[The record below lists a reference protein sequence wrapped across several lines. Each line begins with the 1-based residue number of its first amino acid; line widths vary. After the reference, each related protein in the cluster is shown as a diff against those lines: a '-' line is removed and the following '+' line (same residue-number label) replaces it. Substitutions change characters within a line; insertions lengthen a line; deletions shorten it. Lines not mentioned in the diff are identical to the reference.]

1 MNVQEV
7 LQAMQ
12 NAGAAGDIAAAQ
24 RLAAYA
30 AQLQPSLVQKAVAAP
45 PAPKSSFMGDILTAG
60 KLGVVGSTKAL
71 TDVAGADNVLSRSLG
86 AKAEEIQK
94 QYSPER
100 QAEMQMQAER
110 MKTAEESGSIWE
122 EVKAGAKSIAEAPL
136 ESMAQGVGSFAP
148 YVPTMILGPVAGV
161 LGLGA
166 KTVAA
171 LTSVANAA
179 PKVLGTAQGMGAVK
193 GQIYDTVLQKEIDS
207 GVSPEEAKSKALA
220 AQEYTGK
227 NLDQLALGGLL
238 GFVAGSSG
246 IEKLLTPKGVTGA
259 AQGMTKRIGKTA
271 AAEMATEA
279 PQGGQ
284 ERMAAN
290 IALQREGYDVP
301 TFQGVAGQATQEGLT
316 GALAAGPIGAI
327 RGPSAAPAPAGDQ
340 DAEAK
345 ARQDAFA
352 AQQLAKQQGISGAAG
367 EKILNAEAAAQAA
380 ADKEQAKLA
389 AQTMKADE
397 DQRYAAR
404 EAELTQAFPDTYEDF
419 MARPFRT
426 GEIEKEIAY
435 LGEQRKTA
443 GVQRQLNALRGQ
455 LATAVEE
462 DNRAPTE
469 MLRMRGEQIDAAR
482 KAGFPAAVS
491 ARVFE
496 SSAPAQMEMREAMQQ
511 GELPAQL
518 DLQGNPIVAPM
529 QQTTGMND
537 IISAELP
544 ATTDV
549 LGAAD
554 IAPTRKELEA
564 AGQQRLDLRAT
575 PGTQPISPI
584 RDESGRVVKPKVAKP
599 LLPEATAT
607 PADLTQPDAV
617 TAQDII
623 DETAAAKLSPEEL
636 VWLNERIV
644 GRTPNQIETESK
656 ASPGFLK
663 NRTGKQREVLKNI
676 MAAAKLT
683 KAPDAQLP
691 PALPA
696 QTKQANEAVR
706 SESGLG
712 ISGPVSTTD
721 AVGGE
726 PAAATSAAELAP
738 PVGRGLVSPEQPVV
752 PSDVSEGAGKPALDV
767 EPAAQEAARK
777 AEADQVKTALAKVE
791 AEDVARRN
799 AAPAPYVA
807 SKGTLKGVPAAK
819 TEVPAATGSPF
830 AILNKIQERQAAQ
843 KKAAA
848 PAKAEVTPAKA
859 EAPVATKLVSRI
871 EKGAFGGAKGVL
883 GEKLASKGRKST
895 SEAVVPG
902 QSLGSLRGES
912 LRAKGVLGAAL
923 RRAVASGKIVLA
935 DKHPTEKI
943 GGYFDGSKVTLY
955 ADGIPAGQAMAVALH
970 EIGAHLG
977 FKNLFGA
984 RVYDNIIKQIQQTAA
999 NPTPSA
1005 DRALARLAL
1014 SRIPKSDMERGV
1026 EVYGDETIA
1035 YFIEEATKA
1044 QDAGTLAKSG
1054 PVRAMFNNIRLA
1066 MLAAVNRV
1074 FGSKIGVADFTTQDI
1089 LSMAEG
1095 AFIKESFTA
1104 VQPADTTT
1112 TPADKS
1118 RASTTQRA
1126 TAVLKDMN
1134 RTVPLDDPSPR
1145 LTRVKEIAEGF
1156 VPRTKAGVNPLRRLV
1171 NAASDTLDAGEAV
1184 MRPLRAAI
1192 RADLPEGAASDKL
1205 HMLTFSQGSNV
1216 EGMATIAV
1224 QDGGIEY
1231 DPASY
1236 KFKTVKSEFN
1246 SDAEDA
1252 VFAKMM
1258 KKYNAPLSEVRF
1270 IAHTALESKRTLALF
1285 DMQRDQLAN
1294 AEILKKSGN
1303 AKAAKKMREKAE
1315 AYKFQMTPAQ
1325 AQKGMELF
1333 NTTPEVYE
1341 IERLKEGQRAW
1352 AAKFLRD
1359 TGVWSDETSQAM
1371 LDNAEW
1377 IPFDREK
1384 IEAEGGPSGY
1394 ASYVQGFQVKA
1405 KEAGFKGSK
1414 RDVHDVVENFRNW
1427 MEYMVSK
1434 GILNQKATEVA
1445 QAALMHLPPEEAQSV
1460 AKPHKG
1466 AADRTAMYLV
1476 NGVPKYIQ
1484 FDSPAKA
1491 MFFKSSPALARSG
1504 MPIIGGLID
1513 SLNGLF
1519 RGSILN
1525 FPLFPV
1531 YQLAMDSISAVP
1543 LSGLPVK
1550 YAFKIP
1556 LTAVK
1561 EAVKMLKSPT
1571 MTHKHL
1577 RTFGVVGVHDFN
1589 ATLADSSVL
1598 ATKGMEKLSAWGKY
1612 KSVMHN
1618 ANMGADNA
1626 VRQAVYL
1633 MARDSG
1639 LSEAAAVEKA
1649 FEIINFRTRVGSNT
1663 LAAAARNVVF
1673 LNSFYAAS
1681 RVALKVL
1688 SSEGI
1693 SPTKRADARK
1703 TLLSNMAWIGGLSI
1717 LMAMANVGDEDYE
1730 KMSRAEQASKLT
1742 LPGMGGWGV
1751 PLRPDPFLL
1760 VKYMAEMIVRQ
1771 SYTEY
1776 ADDPAKLQDTFRDAI
1791 ANTLFSGPMPVAQPL
1806 KVAAELFTNYSS
1818 FTARP
1823 IVGRGQERLESYMQQ
1838 SAGTSALSK
1847 FLGQASKTLTEELG
1861 FKTGSISPVQA
1872 DHFIKGM
1879 LGMYGGAFILASNQL
1894 VNNRPTES
1902 VKDIIASLPG
1912 MGRIGVKTFDS
1923 QIKTDFYDLSNEVT
1937 TAVDT
1942 LNKFKSE
1949 GRGEEYREYAAKNA
1963 DRLKYRGTV
1972 AAIQRQLAGI
1982 QKSIR
1987 AISNSNRPQADKDAE
2002 VKRLRETEQ
2011 RMLNN
2016 LAPLIKKMRT
2026 ESL

>member
-1 MNVQEV
+1 
-7 LQAMQ
+7 
-12 NAGAAGDIAAAQ
+12 
-24 RLAAYA
+24 
-30 AQLQPSLVQKAVAAP
+30 
-45 PAPKSSFMGDILTAG
+45 MGDILTAG

-122 EVKAGAKSIAEAPL
+122 EVKAGTKSIAEAPL
-136 ESMAQGVGSFAP
+136 QAMAQGVGSFAP

-166 KTVAA
+166 KAVSALAA
-171 LTSVANAA
+171 VANTA

-193 GQIYDTVLQKEIDS
+193 GQIYDTVLQAEIDS
-207 GVSPEEAKSKALA
+207 GLSPEAAKAKALA
-220 AQEYTGK
+220 AQEYVGK

-246 IEKLLTPKGVTGA
+246 VERLLTPKGVTGA

-284 ERMAAN
+284 ERMAGN

-327 RGPSAAPAPAGDQ
+327 RGPSAAPTETPDV
-340 DAEAK
+340 DAAAK

-419 MARPFRT
+419 MSRPFRT

-455 LATAVEE
+455 LAKAVEE

-529 QQTTGMND
+529 QQTTGLND

-575 PGTQPISPI
+575 PGTQPTSPI

-617 TAQDII
+617 TAKDIA
-623 DETAAAKLSPEEL
+623 DESAAGKLNPDEIK
-636 VWLNERIV
+636 WLNERIV

-663 NRTGKQREVLKNI
+663 NRTSKQREVLKNI

-691 PALPA
+691 TAVPPKA
-696 QTKQANEAVR
+696 QQANAAVR
-706 SESGLG
+706 SESGVGVPSQL
-712 ISGPVSTTD
+712 PAAD
-721 AVGGE
+721 AVGGK
-726 PAAATSAAELAP
+726 PTAATSTAEPAQ
-738 PVGRGLVSPEQPVV
+738 VDGRGLDVTEQPAQSSNV
-752 PSDVSEGAGKPALDV
+752 PERDVQPALDA
-767 EPAAQEAARK
+767 ETARK
-777 AEADQVKTALAKVE
+777 AEE
-791 AEDVARRN
+791 AEYKAVQARVDAEAKAKRET
-799 AAPAPYVA
+799 APAPYVA
-807 SKGTLKGVPAAK
+807 PKAALKSAAPATKA
-819 TEVPAATGSPF
+819 EAPAATGSPF
-830 AILNKIQERQAAQ
+830 EILKKSAERR
-843 KKAAA
+843 KAA
-848 PAKAEVTPAKA
+848 PKDT
-859 EAPVATKLVSRI
+859 
-871 EKGAFGGAKGVL
+871 
-883 GEKLASKGRKST
+883 KGRAST
-895 SEAVVPG
+895 AEAVVPG
-902 QSLGSLRGES
+902 QSLGSLRGEV
-912 LRAKGVLGAAL
+912 LRAKGILGAAL
-923 RRAVASGKIVLA
+923 RRAVASGKIVLEA
-935 DKHPTEKI
+935 KDPKGNN

-977 FKNLFGA
+977 FKKMLGE
-984 RVYDNIIKQIQQTAA
+984 RVYNLIIKQIQQTAA
-999 NPTPSA
+999 TSTNSA
-1005 DRALARLAL
+1005 DRALAQRAL
-1014 SRIPKSDMERGV
+1014 NRIPESDKARGA

-1074 FGSKIGVADFTTQDI
+1074 FGSKIGVAGFTTQDI

-1112 TPADKS
+1112 APADKG
-1118 RASTTQRA
+1118 RASATQR
-1126 TAVLKDMN
+1126 TTDILKEMD
-1134 RTVPLDDPSPR
+1134 RKVPLPDPTPMM
-1145 LTRVKEIAEGF
+1145 TQVKKIAEDF
-1156 VPRTKAGVNPLRRLV
+1156 VPRTKAGVNPARRLI
-1171 NAASDTLDAGEAV
+1171 NAAADTLDAGEAL
-1184 MRPLRAAI
+1184 MRPLRAAM
-1192 RADLPEGAASDKL
+1192 RDALPKDAATNKL
-1205 HMLTFSQGSNV
+1205 LDVAFSQASNH
-1216 EGMATIAV
+1216 EGMSIIAFE
-1224 QDGGIEY
+1224 QGGIEY
-1231 DPASY
+1231 NAAAS
-1236 KFKTVKSEFN
+1236 KFKAEKSEFN
-1246 SDAEDA
+1246 KGAIDS
-1252 VFAKMM
+1252 VYGKMV
-1258 KKYNAPLSEVRF
+1258 KDYKAPLSEVRY
-1270 IAHTALESKRTLALF
+1270 IASTALESKRMLALY
-1285 DMQRDQLAN
+1285 DAQAEAIAN
-1294 AEILKKSGN
+1294 AEVLKKSGN

-1315 AYKFQMTPAQ
+1315 GYVFHMSKDQ
-1325 AQKGMELF
+1325 ATKGMELF
-1333 NTTPEVYE
+1333 NAMPEIYE
-1341 IERLKEGQRAW
+1341 IERLKEGTRNW
-1352 AAKFLRD
+1352 VAKHLQD
-1359 TGVWSDETSQAM
+1359 TGVWDAETGQWM
-1371 LDNAEW
+1371 LDNIEW
-1377 IPFDREK
+1377 VPFNREAADK
-1384 IEAEGGPSGY
+1384 ENETGGY
-1394 ASYVQGFQVKA
+1394 TSYIRGLQA
-1405 KEAGFKGSK
+1405 KVREPGFKGSM
-1414 RDVHDVVENFRNW
+1414 REVHDVMDNFENW
-1427 MEYMVSK
+1427 VSYSVSK
-1434 GILNQKATEVA
+1434 GILNQKATDLA
-1445 QAALMHLPPEEAQSV
+1445 DAALTYLPIDEAQSV
-1460 AKPHKG
+1460 AKPRTG
-1466 AADRTAMYLV
+1466 AAERTVMHLV
-1476 NGVPKYIQ
+1476 DGVPKYVQ
-1484 FDSPAKA
+1484 FDNAAKA
-1491 MFFKSSPALARSG
+1491 QIFRHAPAMAKSG
-1504 MPIIGGLID
+1504 MPVIGGLID
-1513 SLNGLF
+1513 SLNGIF

-1531 YQLAMDSISAVP
+1531 YQLAMDSLSAVP
-1543 LSGLPVK
+1543 MAGLPVK
-1550 YAFKIP
+1550 YAFQIP
-1556 LTAVK
+1556 LVAVK

-1571 MTHKHL
+1571 MAHKHL
-1577 RTFGVVGVHDFN
+1577 RTFGAVGVHDFN

-1598 ATKGMEKLSAWGKY
+1598 ATKGMEKLSAWNKY

-1633 MARDSG
+1633 MARESG

-1649 FEIINFRTRVGSNT
+1649 FEIINFRTRVGSNV
-1663 LAAAARNVVF
+1663 LASAARNVVF

-1681 RVALKVL
+1681 RVALKVI
-1688 SSEGI
+1688 SSEGT
-1693 SPTKRADARK
+1693 SPTERAKARK
-1703 TLLSNMAWIGGLSI
+1703 MLLSNMAWIGGLSV
-1717 LMAMANVGDEDYE
+1717 LMAMANIGDEDYE

-1760 VKYMAEMIVRQ
+1760 VKYMAEMVVRQ
-1771 SYTEY
+1771 SYNEY

-1823 IVGRGQERLESYMQQ
+1823 IVGRGQERLESYMQY
-1838 SAGTSALSK
+1838 SAGTSAFSK
-1847 FLGQASKTLTEELG
+1847 AVGQSSKNLTDALG
-1861 FKTGSISPVQA
+1861 FDTGSVSPVRL

-1879 LGMYGGAFILASNQL
+1879 LGMYGGAVILASNQL
-1894 VNNRPTES
+1894 VNDRPTES
-1902 VKDIIASLPG
+1902 MKDVIASLPG

-1923 QIKTDFYDLSNEVT
+1923 QIKTDFYDLANEVT

-1942 LNKFKSE
+1942 LNRFKSE
-1949 GRGEEYREYAAKNA
+1949 GQGEAYREYAAKNA
-1963 DRLKYRGTV
+1963 ERLKYRGT
-1972 AAIQRQLAGI
+1972 IDSIKRSLSGI
-1982 QKSIR
+1982 RNSINV
-1987 AISNSNRPQADKDAE
+1987 ISKSNRPQADKDSE

>member
-1 MNVQEV
+1 MNAQEV
-7 LQAMQ
+7 LQAMR
-12 NAGAAGDIAAAQ
+12 NAGAAGDMAAAK
-24 RLAAYA
+24 RLAALA
-30 AQLQPSLVQKAVAAP
+30 VRLQPDLAPPEEVAP

-148 YVPTMILGPVAGV
+148 YIPTMILGPVAGV

-207 GVSPEEAKSKALA
+207 GVSPEEAKAKALA

-246 IEKLLTPKGVTGA
+246 IEKLLTPKGVTTA

-271 AAEMATEA
+271 LTEAATEA

-419 MARPFRT
+419 MSRPFRT

-455 LATAVEE
+455 LAKAVEE

-469 MLRMRGEQIDAAR
+469 MLRMRGEQIAAAR

-529 QQTTGMND
+529 QQTTGLND

-575 PGTQPISPI
+575 PGTQPTSPI

-617 TAQDII
+617 TAKDIA
-623 DETAAAKLSPEEL
+623 DESAAGKLNPDEIK
-636 VWLNERIV
+636 WLNERIV

-683 KAPDAQLP
+683 KAPDDQLP
-691 PALPA
+691 TAVPPKA
-696 QTKQANEAVR
+696 QQANAAVR
-706 SESGLG
+706 SESGVGVPSQL
-712 ISGPVSTTD
+712 PAAD
-721 AVGGE
+721 AVGGK
-726 PAAATSAAELAP
+726 PTAATSTAEPAQ
-738 PVGRGLVSPEQPVV
+738 VDGRGLDVTGEPAQPSNVPEGNVQ
-752 PSDVSEGAGKPALDV
+752 PALDA
-767 EPAAQEAARK
+767 ETARK
-777 AEADQVKTALAKVE
+777 AEEAEYKAVQARVE
-791 AEDVARRN
+791 AEAKAKRETAPPPYVAPKASLKS
-799 AAPAPYVA
+799 AAPATKA
-807 SKGTLKGVPAAK
+807 EA
-819 TEVPAATGSPF
+819 PAATGSPF

-848 PAKAEVTPAKA
+848 PAKAKVTPAKA

-871 EKGAFGGAKGVL
+871 EKGAFGGAKGAL
-883 GEKLASKGRKST
+883 GEKLASRGRKST

-902 QSLGSLRGES
+902 QSLGSLRGEV
-912 LRAKGVLGAAL
+912 LRAKGILGAAL
-923 RRAVASGKIVLA
+923 RRAVASGKIVLEA
-935 DKHPTEKI
+935 KDPKGNN

-977 FKNLFGA
+977 FKKMLGE
-984 RVYDNIIKQIQQTAA
+984 RVYNLIIKQIQQTAA
-999 NPTPSA
+999 TSTNSA
-1005 DRALARLAL
+1005 DRALAQRAL
-1014 SRIPKSDMERGV
+1014 NRIPESDKARGA

-1074 FGSKIGVADFTTQDI
+1074 FGSKIGVAGFTTQDI

-1112 TPADKS
+1112 TPADKG
-1118 RASTTQRA
+1118 RASATQRTTSILA
-1126 TAVLKDMN
+1126 DMD
-1134 RTVPLDDPSPR
+1134 RKVPAQDSTPY
-1145 LTRVKEIAEGF
+1145 LTQVKSIAAKFTPE
-1156 VPRTKAGVNPLRRLV
+1156 TKNGVNPARRLL
-1171 NAASDTLDAGEAV
+1171 NAAADTLDAGEAL
-1184 MRPLRAAI
+1184 MRSLRVAMREA
-1192 RADLPEGAASDKL
+1192 LPETAANNAL
-1205 HMLTFSQGSNV
+1205 VEVAFSQASNH
-1216 EGMATIAV
+1216 EGVSTVAF
-1224 QDGGIEY
+1224 DLGGIAY
-1231 DPASY
+1231 DAGAS
-1236 KFKTVKSEFN
+1236 KFKAEKSEFN
-1246 SDAEDA
+1246 KGAIDT
-1252 VFAKMM
+1252 VYGKMV
-1258 KKYNAPLSEVRF
+1258 KDYKAPLSEVRY
-1270 IAHTALESKRTLALF
+1270 IASTALESKRMLALY
-1285 DMQRDQLAN
+1285 DAQAEAIAN
-1294 AEILKKSGN
+1294 AEVLKKSGN

-1315 AYKFQMTPAQ
+1315 GYIFHMSKEQ
-1325 AQKGMELF
+1325 ATKGMELF
-1333 NTTPEVYE
+1333 NAMPEIYE
-1341 IERLKEGQRAW
+1341 IERLKEGTRNW
-1352 AAKFLRD
+1352 IAKHLRD
-1359 TGVWSDETSQAM
+1359 TGVWSDETSQWL
-1371 LDNAEW
+1371 LDNLEW
-1377 IPFDREK
+1377 IPFNREAADK
-1384 IEAEGGPSGY
+1384 ENETGGY
-1394 ASYVQGFQVKA
+1394 TSYIRGLQA
-1405 KEAGFKGSK
+1405 KVREPGFKGSM
-1414 RDVHDVVENFRNW
+1414 REVHDVMDNFENW
-1427 MEYMVSK
+1427 TTYSISK
-1434 GILNQKATEVA
+1434 GILNQKATDLA
-1445 QAALMHLPPEEAQSV
+1445 DAALTYLPTDEAQSV
-1460 AKPHKG
+1460 AKPRTG
-1466 AADRTAMYLV
+1466 AAERTVMHLV
-1476 NGVPKYIQ
+1476 DGVPKYVQ
-1484 FDSPAKA
+1484 FDTAAKA
-1491 MFFKSSPALARSG
+1491 QIFRHAPAMAKSA
-1504 MPIIGGLID
+1504 MPVIGGFID
-1513 SLNGLF
+1513 SLNGIF

-1531 YQLAMDSISAVP
+1531 YQLAMDSISAAP
-1543 LSGLPVK
+1543 LSGLPAK
-1550 YAFKIP
+1550 YAFKLP
-1556 LTAVK
+1556 FVAVK
-1561 EAVKMLKSPT
+1561 EALKMLVKPT
-1571 MTHKHL
+1571 TTHEHL
-1577 RTFGVVGVHDFN
+1577 RAFGAVGVHDFN
-1589 ATLADSSVL
+1589 ATLADSSRL
-1598 ATKGMEKLSAWGKY
+1598 ATKGMENLSAWGKY

-1633 MARDSG
+1633 MARESG

-1663 LAAAARNVVF
+1663 LASAARNVVF

-1688 SSEGI
+1688 SSEGT
-1693 SPTKRADARK
+1693 SPTERAKARK
-1703 TLLSNMAWIGGLSI
+1703 TLISTMSWIGATSFF
-1717 LMAMANVGDEDYE
+1717 MALANIGDDDYE

-1742 LPGMGGWGV
+1742 LPGLGGWGI

-1760 VKYMAEMIVRQ
+1760 VKYMAEMVARQ
-1771 SYTEY
+1771 GFTQYT
-1776 ADDPAKLQDTFRDAI
+1776 DDSARIKTTIGEAI
-1791 ANTLFSGPMPVAQPL
+1791 SNTLFSGPMPVAQPL

-1818 FTARP
+1818 FTSRP
-1823 IVGRGQERLESYMQQ
+1823 IVGRGQESLESYMQQ
-1838 SAGTSALSK
+1838 SAGTSAISK
-1847 FLGQASKTLTEELG
+1847 AIGQSSKNLTDALG
-1861 FKTGSISPVQA
+1861 FKTGSISPVQM

-1879 LGMYGGAFILASNQL
+1879 LGMYGGAVILATNQM
-1894 VNNRPTES
+1894 VNDRPTES
-1902 VKDIIASLPG
+1902 VKDIIASMPG
-1912 MGRIGVKTFDS
+1912 MGRIAVKTFDS
-1923 QIKTDFYDLSNEVT
+1923 QLKTDFYDLANEVN

-1942 LNKFKSE
+1942 LNAFKAA
-1949 GRGEEYREYAAKNA
+1949 GLGDKYREYAEKNT

-1972 AAIQRQLAGI
+1972 AAIQRQLSGI
-1982 QKSIR
+1982 RKSINV
-1987 AISNSNRPQADKDAE
+1987 ISKSNRPQEDKDAE